1 MSKSNWNTQN
11 ITDQSNKTIII
22 TGASS
27 GLGMEASKVLSSK
40 NATIIMAV
48 RNKKKGKNVA
58 EEIKKQN
65 PNAKL
70 EIREMDLSSLQS
82 VSNFAEGVK
91 SDYDKI
97 DILINNAGIMTCPF
111 DRTKD
116 DFEIQMGTNH
126 LGHFAL
132 TGLLMPLLHKA
143 KNSRIVVTSSIG
155 HKMGNIDFTDINWE
169 KRKYK
174 TSQAYA
180 DSKLANLYFAYELAR
195 KLQNEKSDIKVTA
208 SHPGWTRT
216 NLQKH
221 SWYMKAL
228 NPLFSQ
234 GPDEGVLPTLRA
246 AFDADAK
253 SGDYFGPSRFFE
265 MHGNPVVVKSNEKSH
280 NLEAS
285 KKLWEISEQMTNIKY

>member
-11 ITDQSNKTIII
+11 IADQSNKTIII

-48 RNKKKGKNVA
+48 RNTIKGKNVA

-82 VSNFAEGVK
+82 VNNFAEGVK

-143 KNSRIVVTSSIG
+143 KNARIIVTSSIG

-180 DSKLANLYFAYELAR
+180 DSKLANLYFAYELVR

-234 GPDEGVLPTLRA
+234 GPDQGVLPTLRA
-246 AFDADAK
+246 AFDANAK

-285 KKLWEISEQMTNIKY
+285 KKLWEVSEQLTNIKY